1 MKIALMPNLS
11 KQNAHTYTVR
21 IIKRLLELQC
31 EIFLYA
37 KYRDYFDIQA
47 IHFYED
53 FSDMV
58 RECDAVITIGGDGT
72 IIHAAK
78 HAAAAAKPIL
88 GINLGRIGFVA
99 GLEIDELDKLKYL
112 ISGDYKVENRML
124 LKVTVH
130 TGAEEREIYAL
141 NDAVVSRGS
150 LSRMVDL
157 SVSYTGSKVT
167 QYRADGL
174 IVSTPTG
181 STAYSLSAGG
191 PVIEPE
197 MRCMVLTPICAH
209 SLFSRSV
216 IFGPDE
222 KLSISAST
230 RDGEGNAY
238 LTVDGET
245 SVLLR
250 ERDVIDILPA
260 AHSVRL
266 IKLKNKGFYEI
277 LNEKLS
283 ERIQQHNIDA
293 QEELLKLLRAEGY
306 DVTQATVSRD
316 IKELR
321 LVKTLA
327 NDGKYKYSTGKSESS
342 DISLKFFSLFADSV
356 LSVEFAGNMVA
367 LKCMTGMAQA
377 VCAAMDSMQWDG
389 VVATLAGD
397 DTIFILV
404 RNEAAAINLVTE
416 LKKIM
421 KS

>member
-1 MKIALMPNLS
+1 M
-11 KQNAHTYTVR
+11 
-21 IIKRLLELQC
+21 ELQC

-130 TGAEEREIYAL
+130 TATGEREIYAL

-283 ERIQQHNIDA
+283 ERRI
-293 QEELLKLLRAEGY
+293 
-306 DVTQATVSRD
+306 
-316 IKELR
+316 
-321 LVKTLA
+321 
-327 NDGKYKYSTGKSESS
+327 
-342 DISLKFFSLFADSV
+342 
-356 LSVEFAGNMVA
+356 
-367 LKCMTGMAQA
+367 
-377 VCAAMDSMQWDG
+377 
-389 VVATLAGD
+389 
-397 DTIFILV
+397 
-404 RNEAAAINLVTE
+404 
-416 LKKIM
+416 
-421 KS
+421 

>member
-11 KQNAHTYTVR
+11 KQNAYTYTVR
-21 IIKRLLELQC
+21 IIKRLLELNC
-31 EIFLYA
+31 DIYLYD
-37 KYRDYFDIQA
+37 KYRDYFDFQEVI
-47 IHFYED
+47 FFTD
-53 FSDMV
+53 FDKMV
-58 RECDAVITIGGDGT
+58 LNCDTVITIGGDGT

-99 GLEIDELDKLKYL
+99 GLEIDELDKLKHL
-112 ISGDYKVENRML
+112 ISGDYKIENRMM

-130 TGAEEREIYAL
+130 TGGDTREIYAL

-157 SVSYTGSKVT
+157 SVSYTGNKVT

-216 IFGPDE
+216 IFGPNE

-250 ERDVIDILPA
+250 EEDVIDILPA
-260 AHSVRL
+260 DICVRL

-283 ERIQQHNIDA
+283 ERRI
-293 QEELLKLLRAEGY
+293 
-306 DVTQATVSRD
+306 
-316 IKELR
+316 
-321 LVKTLA
+321 
-327 NDGKYKYSTGKSESS
+327 
-342 DISLKFFSLFADSV
+342 
-356 LSVEFAGNMVA
+356 
-367 LKCMTGMAQA
+367 
-377 VCAAMDSMQWDG
+377 
-389 VVATLAGD
+389 
-397 DTIFILV
+397 
-404 RNEAAAINLVTE
+404 
-416 LKKIM
+416 
-421 KS
+421 

>member
-11 KQNAHTYTVR
+11 KQNAHAYTVR
-21 IIKRLLELQC
+21 IIKQLLQLKC
-31 EIFLYA
+31 EIFLYD
-37 KYRDYFDIQA
+37 KYQDYFNFEEIRFFKD
-47 IHFYED
+47 FYEMI
-53 FSDMV
+53 FA
-58 RECDAVITIGGDGT
+58 CDTVITIGGDGT
-72 IIHAAK
+72 IIHASK
-78 HAAAAAKPIL
+78 HAAAAGKPIL

-99 GLEIDELDKLKYL
+99 GLEIDELDKLKHL
-112 ISGDYKVENRML
+112 ISGDYRIEKRMM

-130 TGAEEREIYAL
+130 TGEDSQEIYAL

-157 SVSYTGSKVT
+157 SVSYTGNKVT

-216 IFGPDE
+216 IFGPNE
-222 KLSISAST
+222 KLSMSAAT

-245 SVLLR
+245 SVLLQ
-250 ERDVIDILPA
+250 EEDVIDILPA
-260 AHSVRL
+260 DISVQL

-283 ERIQQHNIDA
+283 ERRI
-293 QEELLKLLRAEGY
+293 
-306 DVTQATVSRD
+306 
-316 IKELR
+316 
-321 LVKTLA
+321 
-327 NDGKYKYSTGKSESS
+327 
-342 DISLKFFSLFADSV
+342 
-356 LSVEFAGNMVA
+356 
-367 LKCMTGMAQA
+367 
-377 VCAAMDSMQWDG
+377 
-389 VVATLAGD
+389 
-397 DTIFILV
+397 
-404 RNEAAAINLVTE
+404 
-416 LKKIM
+416 
-421 KS
+421 

>member
-37 KYRDYFDIQA
+37 KYRDYFDIQE

-99 GLEIDELDKLKYL
+99 GLEIDELDKLEYL

-130 TGAEEREIYAL
+130 TGAGEREIYAL

-157 SVSYTGSKVT
+157 SVSYTGNKIT

-222 KLSISAST
+222 KLSISAFT

-283 ERIQQHNIDA
+283 ERRI
-293 QEELLKLLRAEGY
+293 
-306 DVTQATVSRD
+306 
-316 IKELR
+316 
-321 LVKTLA
+321 
-327 NDGKYKYSTGKSESS
+327 
-342 DISLKFFSLFADSV
+342 
-356 LSVEFAGNMVA
+356 
-367 LKCMTGMAQA
+367 
-377 VCAAMDSMQWDG
+377 
-389 VVATLAGD
+389 
-397 DTIFILV
+397 
-404 RNEAAAINLVTE
+404 
-416 LKKIM
+416 
-421 KS
+421 

>member
-1 MKIALMPNLS
+1 
-11 KQNAHTYTVR
+11 
-21 IIKRLLELQC
+21 
-31 EIFLYA
+31 
-37 KYRDYFDIQA
+37 
-47 IHFYED
+47 
-53 FSDMV
+53 
-58 RECDAVITIGGDGT
+58 
-72 IIHAAK
+72 
-78 HAAAAAKPIL
+78 
-88 GINLGRIGFVA
+88 
-99 GLEIDELDKLKYL
+99 
-112 ISGDYKVENRML
+112 ML

-283 ERIQQHNIDA
+283 ERRI
-293 QEELLKLLRAEGY
+293 
-306 DVTQATVSRD
+306 
-316 IKELR
+316 
-321 LVKTLA
+321 
-327 NDGKYKYSTGKSESS
+327 
-342 DISLKFFSLFADSV
+342 
-356 LSVEFAGNMVA
+356 
-367 LKCMTGMAQA
+367 
-377 VCAAMDSMQWDG
+377 
-389 VVATLAGD
+389 
-397 DTIFILV
+397 
-404 RNEAAAINLVTE
+404 
-416 LKKIM
+416 
-421 KS
+421 